1 MNASRDLGPDRPT
14 KEEEL
19 RDFRVFG
26 DSLVGWDAA
35 VPPNEV
41 VDEDGM
47 PMETMAGRA
56 PDPRCPPRRI
66 AGDPEVEALRRH
78 LKANNGIRGLEICTP
93 DEVERATRIFRRDGF
108 VVVRDALDAEH
119 LALFRE
125 GCARVLK
132 EILAMPGRDGRRYL
146 AESGRLPHRYCYG
159 TTSASR
165 QMMHDRAWASMID
178 LPTTTP
184 ILKAIFASE
193 DYGVWGGGGDLS
205 LPGAIEYQHLHTDG
219 IDEQA
224 DGDGRL
230 AAYRRQEPAIDAER
244 LTELPFRTQRLVM
257 DHTSPGVTINFAMTD
272 LTWENGPIREIPGTH
287 TATSPP
293 PKPDEE
299 PEWMRLSTLV
309 GAPAGSAI
317 FRDVR
322 AWHGATPKPLPRS
335 AGAAEHRILR
345 PIPPRSPLPKDHAPR
360 NLAVTHAPRPP
371 HLPLHQAGT
380 GRVAPRRRHHNPAR
394 EWPPNSLRAQRRQS
408 RQRQSRPHRSKLRR
422 HGSPRLQ
429 PRSRGLDGVGGRHLP
444 PLARLWAHIEYVVGS
459 AYRRLGKAE
468 CLLSHGTNRVTH

>member
-1 MNASRDLGPDRPT
+1 MNASRDPHPDRPT

-19 RDFRVFG
+19 RDFHVFG
-26 DSLVGWDAA
+26 DTLVGWDVA

-41 VDEDGM
+41 VDEDGV
-47 PMETMAGRA
+47 PMQSMVGRA
-56 PDPRCPPRRI
+56 PDPRCPPRRVI
-66 AGDPEVEALRRH
+66 DDPEVEALRRH
-78 LKANNGIRGLEICTP
+78 LKANNGIRGLEICSP
-93 DEVERATRIFRRDGF
+93 NEVERATRIFRRDGF

-125 GCARVLK
+125 GCARVLR

-165 QMMHDRAWASMID
+165 QMMHDPAWASMID

-184 ILKAIFASE
+184 ILKAIFASD

-230 AAYRRQEPAIDAER
+230 AAYRRQEHSARGSARGFPSQEEPSIEVEH
-244 LTELPFRTQRLVM
+244 LTDLPFRTQRLVM
-257 DHTSPGVTINFAMTD
+257 DRTSPGVTINFAMTD

-322 AWHGATPKPLPRS
+322 AWHGATPNLSREVRALPSIEYSAPSRHGRHFQKTMPHEIWQSLTPHARHICRFITQEPGLWPHGAGITTPLANGRRDAFERS
-335 AGAAEHRILR
+335 AGKAGNA
-345 PIPPRSPLPKDHAPR
+345 
-360 NLAVTHAPRPP
+360 NLVRTDPSS
-371 HLPLHQAGT
+371 AGT
-380 GRVAPRRRHHNPAR
+380 VLRVFNH
-394 EWPPNSLRAQRRQS
+394 ETDS
-408 RQRQSRPHRSKLRR
+408 
-422 HGSPRLQ
+422 
-429 PRSRGLDGVGGRHLP
+429 
-444 PLARLWAHIEYVVGS
+444 
-459 AYRRLGKAE
+459 
-468 CLLSHGTNRVTH
+468 

>member
-1 MNASRDLGPDRPT
+1 MNATRDPVSGRPT
-14 KEEEL
+14 KEAEL
-19 RDFRVFG
+19 DGFRVFG
-26 DSLVGWDAA
+26 DTLVGWDAA

-41 VDEDGM
+41 VDEDGV
-47 PMETMAGRA
+47 PMQSMAGRA
-56 PDPRCPPRRI
+56 PDPRCPSRRAI
-66 AGDPEVEALRRH
+66 DDPQVQALRRH

-108 VVVRDALDAEH
+108 VVVRDALDAAH

-165 QMMHDRAWASMID
+165 QMMHDVAWTSMID

-184 ILKAIFASE
+184 ILKAIFAST

-219 IDEQA
+219 IDEQQ
-224 DGDGRL
+224 DGAGRL
-230 AAYRRQEPAIDAER
+230 AAYRRQEPSLEAEDFAD
-244 LTELPFRTQRLVM
+244 LPFRTQRLAM
-257 DHTSPGVTINFAMTD
+257 DRTSPGVTINFAMTD

-293 PKPDEE
+293 PKPEEE

-322 AWHGATPKPLPRS
+322 AWHGATPNLSREVRALPSIEYSAPSRHGRHFQKTMPHEIWQSLSPHAQHITRFIKQEPGVWPHGAGITTPLASGRRAAFESS
-335 AGAAEHRILR
+335 AGKSGNADLVRTD
-345 PIPPRSPLPKDHAPR
+345 PSS
-360 NLAVTHAPRPP
+360 
-371 HLPLHQAGT
+371 AGT
-380 GRVAPRRRHHNPAR
+380 VVRVFNH
-394 EWPPNSLRAQRRQS
+394 
-408 RQRQSRPHRSKLRR
+408 
-422 HGSPRLQ
+422 
-429 PRSRGLDGVGGRHLP
+429 DGDG
-444 PLARLWAHIEYVVGS
+444 
-459 AYRRLGKAE
+459 
-468 CLLSHGTNRVTH
+468 

>member
-1 MNASRDLGPDRPT
+1 MNISRDACPDRPK

-19 RDFRVFG
+19 RDFNVFG
-26 DSLVGWDAA
+26 DSLVGWDAV

-41 VDEDGM
+41 VDEDGV
-47 PMETMAGRA
+47 PMETMVGRA
-56 PDPRCPPRRI
+56 PDPRCPARRVSD
-66 AGDPEVEALRRH
+66 DPEVEALRRH

-165 QMMHDRAWASMID
+165 QMMHAPAWTSMID

-184 ILKAIFASE
+184 ILKSIFASE

-230 AAYRRQEPAIDAER
+230 AAYRRQDAALQAEH
-244 LTELPFRTQRLVM
+244 LVDLPFRTQRLVM

-322 AWHGATPKPLPRS
+322 AWHGATPNLSREVRALPSIEYSAPSRHGRHFQKTMPHEIWQSLTPHARHICRFIKQDPGVWPHGAGITTPLANDRRAAFERS
-335 AGAAEHRILR
+335 AGEAGNA
-345 PIPPRSPLPKDHAPR
+345 
-360 NLAVTHAPRPP
+360 NLVRTDPSS
-371 HLPLHQAGT
+371 AGT
-380 GRVAPRRRHHNPAR
+380 VVRVFNH
-394 EWPPNSLRAQRRQS
+394 ET
-408 RQRQSRPHRSKLRR
+408 
-422 HGSPRLQ
+422 
-429 PRSRGLDGVGGRHLP
+429 DG
-444 PLARLWAHIEYVVGS
+444 
-459 AYRRLGKAE
+459 
-468 CLLSHGTNRVTH
+468 

>member
-1 MNASRDLGPDRPT
+1 MNASRDSHPDRPS
-14 KEEEL
+14 KDEEL

-26 DSLVGWDAA
+26 DTLAGWDAA

-41 VDEDGM
+41 VDEDGV
-47 PMETMAGRA
+47 PMESLVGRA
-56 PDPRCPPRRI
+56 PDPRCPPRRVI
-66 AGDPEVEALRRH
+66 NDPEVEALRRH

-108 VVVRDALDAEH
+108 VVVRDALDADH

-165 QMMHDRAWASMID
+165 QMMHDPAWTSMID

-184 ILKAIFASE
+184 ILKAIFASD

-219 IDEQA
+219 IDEQT

-230 AAYRRQEPAIDAER
+230 AAYRRQEPSLGAEH
-244 LTELPFRTQRLVM
+244 LTDLPFRTQRLVM

-322 AWHGATPKPLPRS
+322 AWHGATPNLSREVRALPSIEYSAPSRHGRHFQKTMPHEIWQSLSPHARHICRFIKHEPGVWPHGAGITTPLASGRQAAFERS
-335 AGAAEHRILR
+335 AGKAGNA
-345 PIPPRSPLPKDHAPR
+345 
-360 NLAVTHAPRPP
+360 NLVRTDPSS
-371 HLPLHQAGT
+371 AGT
-380 GRVAPRRRHHNPAR
+380 VVRVFNH
-394 EWPPNSLRAQRRQS
+394 ETDS
-408 RQRQSRPHRSKLRR
+408 
-422 HGSPRLQ
+422 
-429 PRSRGLDGVGGRHLP
+429 
-444 PLARLWAHIEYVVGS
+444 
-459 AYRRLGKAE
+459 
-468 CLLSHGTNRVTH
+468 